1 MNHREIKIDQDKLV
15 QILIGIFMTFLA
27 IIIIITSTLMYKGT
41 LREKNFLILDFA
53 RTLYVELNLKTE
65 VGLPFKIIFDS
76 KGYTLYGNDTSIEQT
91 FTIKTELPNHPKSG
105 EIIIDEKG
113 NITSK
118 KLKYGP
124 YYCSYRNSELTCTFL
139 KA

>member
-1 MNHREIKIDQDKLV
+1 MNHREIKIDKDMLLR
-15 QILIGIFMTFLA
+15 ILIGIFMTFLVV
-27 IIIIITSTLMYKGT
+27 IVVITAVLMYKGT

-65 VGLPFKIIFDS
+65 VGLPFKIVFDS
-76 KGYTLYGNDTSIEQT
+76 KGYTLYGNDTSIEQN
-91 FTIKTELPNHPKSG
+91 FTIKTKLPNHPKSG

-124 YYCSYRNSELTCTFL
+124 YYCSDRNNELTCTFL